1 MVSERHT
8 ESLWGRERERV
19 SQRDGH
25 VKLDRL
31 FPALKMEEGT
41 TRQRVQAA
49 SGSWKKQRKR
59 FSLTALKG
67 TQCC

>member
-1 MVSERHT
+1 MG
-8 ESLWGRERERV
+8 GRQRV

-41 TRQRVQAA
+41 TSQRVQAA
-49 SGSWKKQRKR
+49 SEAGKSRERDFPYSSEGNAMQ
-59 FSLTALKG
+59 LTL
-67 TQCC
+67 